1 MERGI
6 DNVAADIEMELDPNR
21 SIRIEDLSTMAVKN
35 LDLSSSKSDSNSND
49 DDDDDDE
56 PSDQSCEFLGN
67 ALEKFWTILGD
78 FFTQRSAVAR
88 SVFYI
93 ILAVLYNA
101 YFIAS
106 VYYSIHNGIPMDW
119 CDGVGFLIVL
129 TALIYLGL
137 FYFQIVKKFWG
148 KAIHRSVL
156 KPLGKAFDKAWK
168 YRSIYL
174 FTSSIV
180 WIKAINIYP
189 IFD

>member
-6 DNVAADIEMELDPNR
+6 DNVAADIEMELDPNK

-168 YRSIYL
+168 YRSVYL

-180 WIKAINIYP
+180 WIKAIKYISH
-189 IFD
+189 F